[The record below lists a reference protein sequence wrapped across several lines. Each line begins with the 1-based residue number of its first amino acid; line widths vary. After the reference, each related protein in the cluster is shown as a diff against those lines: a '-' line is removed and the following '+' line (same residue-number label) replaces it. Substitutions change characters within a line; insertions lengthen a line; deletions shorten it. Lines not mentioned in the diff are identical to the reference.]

1 LYKEVAE
8 GRRKARTLQGE
19 GAKLAALLNATGNAV
34 VTVDTD
40 GHVDSLNRAAEAMF
54 GVESSEAF
62 GWQMRRLVSTDAG
75 VGDGEAA
82 MSFGESIGRRKDGVE
97 FPIEVSRAS
106 WIDAQGR
113 MASGAI
119 VRDITERRNA
129 EAELRRRDIAERARE
144 KLAALGR
151 VAGGV
156 AHELNNLLQ
165 PVIGLTQLE
174 LSQPCDGTPEQLDS
188 RENLETILDC
198 GNQMRDVVRK
208 ILLFA
213 RKAVPDLTPVDFPA
227 AMRRIQPVLR
237 KSLPPE
243 IDIDQFGDPALQGV
257 ATINE
262 AELLEVL
269 SNLAS
274 NAADAMDGRGT
285 LSIRTESI
293 ELATDQAS
301 PLGLTPGAYFRIA
314 VADTGRGMDAAIKA
328 QMFEPFFTT
337 KPVGE
342 GTGLGLSMV
351 YGVLRNW
358 NGAVSIDSSVGAG
371 TTVNLYI
378 PATPERKT
386 DGAHSLD

>member
-1 LYKEVAE
+1 
-8 GRRKARTLQGE
+8 
-19 GAKLAALLNATGNAV
+19 
-34 VTVDTD
+34 
-40 GHVDSLNRAAEAMF
+40 
-54 GVESSEAF
+54 
-62 GWQMRRLVSTDAG
+62 
-75 VGDGEAA
+75 
-82 MSFGESIGRRKDGVE
+82 
-97 FPIEVSRAS
+97 
-106 WIDAQGR
+106 
-113 MASGAI
+113 
-119 VRDITERRNA
+119 
-129 EAELRRRDIAERARE
+129 
-144 KLAALGR
+144 
-151 VAGGV
+151 
-156 AHELNNLLQ
+156 LNNLLQ

-174 LSQPCDGTPEQLDS
+174 LTQPCDGTPEQLDS
-188 RENLETILDC
+188 RENLETILEC

-213 RKAVPDLTPVDFPA
+213 RKAVPDLTSVDFPA
-227 AMRRIQPVLR
+227 AMRRIEPVLR

-328 QMFEPFFTT
+328 QMFEPFFTI

-358 NGAVSIDSSVGAG
+358 NGAVSIDSSVEVG

-386 DGAHSLD
+386 HGAHSLD